1 MDNAKG
7 YKAFK
12 PGMIC
17 RDKQYAEN
25 TDYEEVG
32 GKICEKGMMHYCVN
46 PFDVLNFYDLV
57 DESGK
62 FSDFAEVKA
71 LDQPISGSDGKFA
84 TKKLHIG
91 AKLSFAGFIKAC
103 IDYTKEQT
111 IVNMPKSDVATGD
124 YAKIGSSGDYAQIG
138 SSGDY
143 AKIGSSGD
151 YAKIG
156 SSGDSAKIGSSG
168 DYAKIGSSGD
178 SAKIGSSGDSAQIGS
193 SGDYAK
199 IGSSGGYAKIGSSGD
214 SAKIGSS
221 GYSAQIGS
229 SGDYAKIGSS
239 GDYAQIGSSGGYAKI
254 GSSGDSAK
262 IGSSGD
268 SAKIGSSG
276 YSAKIGSSGGSAKIG
291 SSGGSAQIDSTGV
304 DSVICCAGHG
314 CTVKAK
320 IGSWITLAEWE
331 YSEEKGRSVPRF
343 VKTEYVDGEKIKPD
357 TWYQLKNGEFVE
369 VNR

>member
-7 YKAFK
+7 YKAFQ

-111 IVNMPKSDVATGD
+111 IVNMPKSDVATGN
-124 YAKIGSSGDYAQIG
+124 
-138 SSGDY
+138 
-143 AKIGSSGD
+143 
-151 YAKIG
+151 
-156 SSGDSAKIGSSG
+156 
-168 DYAKIGSSGD
+168 
-178 SAKIGSSGDSAQIGS
+178 SAQIGS
-193 SGDYAK
+193 SGC
-199 IGSSGGYAKIGSSGD
+199 
-214 SAKIGSS
+214 
-221 GYSAQIGS
+221 
-229 SGDYAKIGSS
+229 
-239 GDYAQIGSSGGYAKI
+239 
-254 GSSGDSAK
+254 
-262 IGSSGD
+262 
-268 SAKIGSSG
+268 
-276 YSAKIGSSGGSAKIG
+276 
-291 SSGGSAQIDSTGV
+291 SAQIDSTGV
-304 DSVICCAGHG
+304 GSVICCAGHG

-331 YSEEKGRSVPRF
+331 YFEEKGRSVPRC

>member
-17 RDKQYAEN
+17 RDKQYTEN

-32 GKICEKGMMHYCVN
+32 GKICGKGMMHYCVN

-111 IVNMPKSDVATGD
+111 IVNMPKSDVTTGN
-124 YAKIGSSGDYAQIG
+124 YAKIGSSGNY
-138 SSGDY
+138 
-143 AKIGSSGD
+143 
-151 YAKIG
+151 
-156 SSGDSAKIGSSG
+156 
-168 DYAKIGSSGD
+168 
-178 SAKIGSSGDSAQIGS
+178 
-193 SGDYAK
+193 
-199 IGSSGGYAKIGSSGD
+199 
-214 SAKIGSS
+214 
-221 GYSAQIGS
+221 
-229 SGDYAKIGSS
+229 
-239 GDYAQIGSSGGYAKI
+239 
-254 GSSGDSAK
+254 
-262 IGSSGD
+262 
-268 SAKIGSSG
+268 
-276 YSAKIGSSGGSAKIG
+276 
-291 SSGGSAQIDSTGV
+291 AQIDSTGV

-331 YSEEKGRSVPRF
+331 YSEEKGRSVPRC
-343 VKTEYVDGEKIKPD
+343 VKTEYVDGENIKPD

>member
-17 RDKQYAEN
+17 REKQYAEN

-124 YAKIGSSGDYAQIG
+124 SAKIGSSGDYAKIGSSGDYAQIG

-143 AKIGSSGD
+143 AKIGSSG
-151 YAKIG
+151 Y
-156 SSGDSAKIGSSG
+156 SAQ
-168 DYAKIGSSGD
+168 IGSSGD
-178 SAKIGSSGDSAQIGS
+178 SAKIGSSGDS
-193 SGDYAK
+193 
-199 IGSSGGYAKIGSSGD
+199 AKIGSSGD

-239 GDYAQIGSSGGYAKI
+239 GDYAKIGSSGGY
-254 GSSGDSAK
+254 AK

-276 YSAKIGSSGGSAKIG
+276 YSAKIGSSGYSAQIGSSGDYAKIG
-291 SSGGSAQIDSTGV
+291 SSGDSAKIDSTGV

>member
-7 YKAFK
+7 YKAFN

-17 RDKQYAEN
+17 NDKQYAEN

-62 FSDFAEVKA
+62 FSDFAEVNA

-111 IVNMPKSDVATGD
+111 IVNMPKSDVTTGD
-124 YAKIGSSGDYAQIG
+124 C
-138 SSGDY
+138 
-143 AKIGSSGD
+143 
-151 YAKIG
+151 
-156 SSGDSAKIGSSG
+156 
-168 DYAKIGSSGD
+168 
-178 SAKIGSSGDSAQIGS
+178 AKIGSSGDSAQIGS
-193 SGDYAK
+193 SGDCAK
-199 IGSSGGYAKIGSSGD
+199 
-214 SAKIGSS
+214 
-221 GYSAQIGS
+221 
-229 SGDYAKIGSS
+229 
-239 GDYAQIGSSGGYAKI
+239 
-254 GSSGDSAK
+254 
-262 IGSSGD
+262 
-268 SAKIGSSG
+268 
-276 YSAKIGSSGGSAKIG
+276 
-291 SSGGSAQIDSTGV
+291 IDSTGV

-320 IGSWITLAEWE
+320 IGSWITLAELE
-331 YSEEKGRSVPRF
+331 YSEEKGRSVPRC
-343 VKTEYVDGEKIKPD
+343 VKTEYVDGEKIKAD
-357 TWYQLKNGEFVE
+357 TWYRLKNGEFVE

>member
-17 RDKQYAEN
+17 KDKQYAEN

-32 GKICEKGMMHYCVN
+32 GTICEKGMMHYCVN
-46 PFDVLNFYDLV
+46 PFDVLNFYNLV

-111 IVNMPKSDVATGD
+111 IVNMPKSDVTT
-124 YAKIGSSGDYAQIG
+124 
-138 SSGDY
+138 
-143 AKIGSSGD
+143 
-151 YAKIG
+151 
-156 SSGDSAKIGSSG
+156 
-168 DYAKIGSSGD
+168 
-178 SAKIGSSGDSAQIGS
+178 
-193 SGDYAK
+193 
-199 IGSSGGYAKIGSSGD
+199 
-214 SAKIGSS
+214 

-229 SGDYAKIGSS
+229 SGYYAKIGSS
-239 GDYAQIGSSGGYAKI
+239 GNSAQIGSSGNYAQIGSSGYYAKI
-254 GSSGDSAK
+254 GSSGNYAQ

-268 SAKIGSSG
+268 
-276 YSAKIGSSGGSAKIG
+276 
-291 SSGGSAQIDSTGV
+291 SAQIDSTGV
-304 DSVICCAGHG
+304 DSVICCAGRG

-331 YSEEKGRSVPRF
+331 YSEEKGRYVPRC
-343 VKTEYVDGEKIKPD
+343 VKTEYVDGENIKPD

>member
-17 RDKQYAEN
+17 REKQYAEN

-124 YAKIGSSGDYAQIG
+124 SAKIGSSGYSAKIGSSGDYAQIG

-143 AKIGSSGD
+143 
-151 YAKIG
+151 
-156 SSGDSAKIGSSG
+156 
-168 DYAKIGSSGD
+168 
-178 SAKIGSSGDSAQIGS
+178 
-193 SGDYAK
+193 
-199 IGSSGGYAKIGSSGD
+199 
-214 SAKIGSS
+214 AKIGSS

-239 GDYAQIGSSGGYAKI
+239 GD
-254 GSSGDSAK
+254 SAK
-262 IGSSGD
+262 IGSSGY

-291 SSGGSAQIDSTGV
+291 SSGSSAQIDSTGV

>member
-7 YKAFK
+7 YKAFN

-17 RDKQYAEN
+17 KDKQYAEN

-32 GKICEKGMMHYCVN
+32 GTICEKGMMHYCTN

-111 IVNMPKSDVATGD
+111 IVNMPKSDVTTGNSAQIGSSGNS
-124 YAKIGSSGDYAQIG
+124 AKIGSSGDYAQIG
-138 SSGDY
+138 SSG
-143 AKIGSSGD
+143 
-151 YAKIG
+151 
-156 SSGDSAKIGSSG
+156 
-168 DYAKIGSSGD
+168 
-178 SAKIGSSGDSAQIGS
+178 
-193 SGDYAK
+193 
-199 IGSSGGYAKIGSSGD
+199 
-214 SAKIGSS
+214 
-221 GYSAQIGS
+221 YSAQIGS
-229 SGDYAKIGSS
+229 SGNSAKIGSSGNSAQIGSSGNSAKIGSS
-239 GDYAQIGSSGGYAKI
+239 GDYAQIGSSGYSAQI
-254 GSSGDSAK
+254 GSSGNSAK
-262 IGSSGD
+262 IGSSGN

-276 YSAKIGSSGGSAKIG
+276 YAAQIGSSGNSAQIG
-291 SSGGSAQIDSTGV
+291 SSGYAAQIDSTGV

-331 YSEEKGRSVPRF
+331 YSEDKGRSVPRC
-343 VKTEYVDGEKIKPD
+343 VKTEYVDGEKIKAD
-357 TWYQLKNGEFVE
+357 TWYRLKNGEFVE

>member
-12 PGMIC
+12 LGMIC
-17 RDKQYAEN
+17 KDKQYAEN

-32 GKICEKGMMHYCVN
+32 GTICEKGMMHYCVN
-46 PFDVLNFYDLV
+46 PFDVLNFYNLV

-111 IVNMPKSDVATGD
+111 IVNMPKSDVTT
-124 YAKIGSSGDYAQIG
+124 
-138 SSGDY
+138 
-143 AKIGSSGD
+143 
-151 YAKIG
+151 
-156 SSGDSAKIGSSG
+156 
-168 DYAKIGSSGD
+168 
-178 SAKIGSSGDSAQIGS
+178 
-193 SGDYAK
+193 
-199 IGSSGGYAKIGSSGD
+199 
-214 SAKIGSS
+214 

-229 SGDYAKIGSS
+229 SGYYAKIGSS
-239 GDYAQIGSSGGYAKI
+239 GHSAQIGSSGNYAQIGSSGYYAKI
-254 GSSGDSAK
+254 GSSGNYAQ

-268 SAKIGSSG
+268 
-276 YSAKIGSSGGSAKIG
+276 
-291 SSGGSAQIDSTGV
+291 SAQIDSTGV
-304 DSVICCAGHG
+304 DSVICCAGRG

-331 YSEEKGRSVPRF
+331 YSEEKGRYVPRC
-343 VKTEYVDGEKIKPD
+343 VKTEYVDGENIKPD